1 MRAVS
6 RTELQNALTNMIKG
20 IQRQPVVVRD
30 DGEDVA
36 VLMSIEEY
44 DRILG
49 RNLEALRRF
58 CDQVGQQAAERGMTE
73 ERFAAILADAKRPV
87 PGQEATPAHRRRE
100 PGALRRLLSAE
111 ELAALIEAVEA
122 PLPDDE
128 QRLLE
133 GEGSDDFGIWRGLP
147 DRDSGRQ

>member
-1 MRAVS
+1 MRTVS
-6 RTELQNALTNMIKG
+6 RTELQDALTNMTKG

-73 ERFAAILADAKRPV
+73 EKLAEILADD
-87 PGQEATPAHRRRE
+87 
-100 PGALRRLLSAE
+100 
-111 ELAALIEAVEA
+111 A
-122 PLPDDE
+122 P
-128 QRLLE
+128 
-133 GEGSDDFGIWRGLP
+133 
-147 DRDSGRQ
+147 